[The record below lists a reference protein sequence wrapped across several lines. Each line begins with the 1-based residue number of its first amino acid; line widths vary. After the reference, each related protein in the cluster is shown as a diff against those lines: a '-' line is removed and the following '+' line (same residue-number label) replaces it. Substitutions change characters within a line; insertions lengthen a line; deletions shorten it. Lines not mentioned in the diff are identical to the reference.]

1 MLITNNY
8 NLPSAVYNVIAKE
21 YYDDHGSDYSVTQ
34 LKDAPR
40 IVQLKRRY
48 KDSLTEDAIDR
59 VWSLFGN
66 IAHNLLEQHASDNAI
81 TEERLFLKVLDRTVS
96 GKVDHYEDGIITDYK
111 VTSAWSI
118 VYGSRVDE
126 WAEQLN
132 SYAYLFR
139 EKGYKIKGLQIVAI
153 LRDWD
158 KNKAKND
165 ANYPQTPI
173 IVVPIPLWAKTV
185 QKKFV
190 TNSVRALIANEDLA
204 DNDLTACT
212 PSEMWERPSVFAVM
226 KEGRKTAIKLYDNAE
241 SAGDHVE
248 QLGKGHYVQV
258 RPGTRVRCEQYC
270 SVAGFCNVY
279 QDYINQFTI
288 EGEAA

>member
-1 MLITNNY
+1 MQITNNY

-66 IAHNLLEQHASDNAI
+66 VAHNLLEQHASDNAI
-81 TEERLFLKVLDRTVS
+81 TEERLSLKIKDRVLS

-111 VTSAWSI
+111 VTSAWSL
-118 VYGSRVDE
+118 VYGSRADE

-132 SYAYLFR
+132 PYAFLFTS
-139 EKGYKIKGLQIVAI
+139 KGYKVRGLQIVAI

-158 KNKAKND
+158 RNKAKND

-173 IVVPIPLWAKTV
+173 VVIPIPLWTKAQ
-185 QKKFV
+185 QKKFI
-190 TNSVRALIANEDLA
+190 TNSVSELIANETREDH
-204 DNDLTACT
+204 DLTPCT
-212 PSEMWERPSVFAVM
+212 PSQMWEKASVYAVM
-226 KEGRKTAIKLYDNAE
+226 KKGRKTAVRLYDNQDAADAHRE
-241 SAGDHVE
+241 E
-248 QLGKGHYVQV
+248 LGKDAYVQV
-258 RPGTRVRCEQYC
+258 RPGARTRCEQYC
-270 SVAGFCNVY
+270 SVAGFCNIY
-279 QDYINQFTI
+279 QDYINQQAQ
-288 EGEAA
+288 EAA

>member
-241 SAGDHVE
+241 SAEDHVE
-248 QLGKGHYVQV
+248 QLGKGYYV
-258 RPGTRVRCEQYC
+258 
-270 SVAGFCNVY
+270 
-279 QDYINQFTI
+279 
-288 EGEAA
+288 